1 MSDKDEEAKA
11 LAAEEA
17 AIEMFKV
24 KKLIKSLERARGCVS
39 IRPYLLCRPPF
50 STTARSPPRPRAL
63 SPAATARA

>member
-24 KKLIKSLERARGCVS
+24 KKLIKSLERARGCVAS
-39 IRPYLLCRPPF
+39 RAFPRAAPLA
-50 STTARSPPRPRAL
+50 ARSPPTGPP
-63 SPAATARA
+63 SPFPPAATARA